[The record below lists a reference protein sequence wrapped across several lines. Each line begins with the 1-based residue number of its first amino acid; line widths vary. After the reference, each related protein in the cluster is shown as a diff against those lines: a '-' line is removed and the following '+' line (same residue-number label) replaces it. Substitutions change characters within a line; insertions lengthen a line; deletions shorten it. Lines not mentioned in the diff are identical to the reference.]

1 MTMAY
6 ALGGRRDR
14 VKFTSIG
21 IPALDEH
28 LGGGIQKGS
37 TVLVMGTPGS
47 GTEFFAKQFAS
58 VGQEAV
64 IYFTSTERDEDVLGV
79 MREYGWR
86 TDIKIVNVGAKYYES
101 VLAKKLEVSRFR
113 QEGITLGDIRRFRE
127 QDTKKEE
134 NFLTFLTYE
143 ISKLAPP
150 FRAVINSLDFF
161 LENYE
166 SPEVLMAMRT
176 IKSHTQHSESVTL
189 MTMLSGVHES
199 RIQSSIEDLADVIL
213 ELDREKVAHEFKKYI
228 VVQKVRNRPAMVGI
242 IPCVFDKTGIKPA

>member
-1 MTMAY
+1 MAY
-6 ALGGRRDR
+6 ARARRDELN
-14 VKFTSIG
+14 FTSIG
-21 IPALDEH
+21 IPALDEQ

-58 VGQEAV
+58 AGQETV
-64 IYFTSTERDEDVLGV
+64 TYFTSTERDEDVLGV

-86 TDIKIVNVGAKYYES
+86 TDLKIVNVGTKYYES

-113 QEGITLGDIRRFRE
+113 QEGISLEDIRRFRAE
-127 QDTKKEE
+127 DSAKEE
-134 NFLTFLTYE
+134 NFLTFLSYE
-143 ISKLAPP
+143 ISKLPAP
-150 FRAVINSLDFF
+150 FRVVINSLDFF

-176 IKSHTQHSESVTL
+176 IKAHTQHSESVTL
-189 MTMLSGVHES
+189 MTMLKGVHDS

-213 ELDREKVAHEFKKYI
+213 ELEHDKQGSEFKKFI
-228 VVQKVRNRPAMVGI
+228 IVQKVRNRPVMVGI
-242 IPCVFDKTGIKPA
+242 IPTTFDKTGIKLG

>member
-1 MTMAY
+1 MNY
-6 ALGGRRDR
+6 
-14 VKFTSIG
+14 TSIG
-21 IPALDEH
+21 IPALDEQ

-58 VGQEAV
+58 VGQETV
-64 IYFTSTERDEDVLGV
+64 TYFTSTERDEDVLGV

-86 TDIKIVNVGAKYYES
+86 TDLKIVNVGTKYYES

-113 QEGITLGDIRRFRE
+113 QEGISLGDIRRFRDE
-127 QDTKKEE
+127 DSAKEE
-134 NFLTFLTYE
+134 NFLTFLAYE

-150 FRAVINSLDFF
+150 FRVVINSLDFF

-166 SPEVLMAMRT
+166 SSEVLMAMRT

-189 MTMLSGVHES
+189 LTMLKGVHDS

-213 ELDREKVAHEFKKYI
+213 ELEHDKQGSEFKKFI
-228 VVQKVRNRPAMVGI
+228 IVQKVRNRPAMVGM
-242 IPCVFDKTGIKPA
+242 IPTTFDKTGIKLG

>member
-1 MTMAY
+1 MN
-6 ALGGRRDR
+6 
-14 VKFTSIG
+14 FTSIG

-37 TVLVMGTPGS
+37 TVLVKGTPGS
-47 GTEFFAKQFAS
+47 GAEFFAKQFAS
-58 VGQEAV
+58 AGHEAV
-64 IYFTSTERDEDVLGV
+64 TYFTSTERDEDVLGV

-86 TDIKIVNVGAKYYES
+86 TDLKIVNVGTKYYEN

-113 QEGITLGDIRRFRE
+113 QEGISLGDIRRFRE
-127 QDTKKEE
+127 EDSAKEE
-134 NFLTFLTYE
+134 NFLTFLAYE

-150 FRAVINSLDFF
+150 FRVVINSLDFF

-166 SPEVLMAMRT
+166 SSEVLMAMRT

-189 MTMLSGVHES
+189 LTMLKGVHDS

-213 ELDREKVAHEFKKYI
+213 ELEHDKQGSEFKKFI
-228 VVQKVRNRPAMVGI
+228 IVQKVRNRPAMVGM
-242 IPCVFDKTGIKPA
+242 IPTTFDKTGIKLG

>member
-1 MTMAY
+1 MN
-6 ALGGRRDR
+6 
-14 VKFTSIG
+14 FTSIG
-21 IPALDEH
+21 IPALDEQ

-58 VGQEAV
+58 AGQETV
-64 IYFTSTERDEDVLGV
+64 TYFTSTERDEDVLGV

-86 TDIKIVNVGAKYYES
+86 TDLKIVNVGTKYYES

-113 QEGITLGDIRRFRE
+113 QEGITLGDIRRFRDE
-127 QDTKKEE
+127 DSATEE
-134 NFLTFLTYE
+134 NFLTFLSYE

-150 FRAVINSLDFF
+150 FRVVINSLDFF

-176 IKSHTQHSESVTL
+176 IKAHTQHSESVTL
-189 MTMLSGVHES
+189 MTMLKGVHDS

-213 ELDREKVAHEFKKYI
+213 ELEHDKQGSEFKKFI
-228 VVQKVRNRPAMVGI
+228 IVQKVRNRPVMVGI
-242 IPCVFDKTGIKPA
+242 IPTTFDKTGIKLG

>member
-1 MTMAY
+1 
-6 ALGGRRDR
+6 LN
-14 VKFTSIG
+14 FTSIG
-21 IPALDEH
+21 IPALDEQ

-58 VGQEAV
+58 AGQETV
-64 IYFTSTERDEDVLGV
+64 TYFTSTERDEDVLGV

-86 TDIKIVNVGAKYYES
+86 TDLKIVNVGTKYYES

-113 QEGITLGDIRRFRE
+113 QEGISLGDIRRFRDE
-127 QDTKKEE
+127 DSAKEE
-134 NFLTFLTYE
+134 NFLTYLSYE

-150 FRAVINSLDFF
+150 FRVVINSLDFF

-176 IKSHTQHSESVTL
+176 IKAHTQHSESVTL
-189 MTMLSGVHES
+189 MTMLKGVHDS

-213 ELDREKVAHEFKKYI
+213 ELEHAKQGSEFKKFI
-228 VVQKVRNRPAMVGI
+228 IVQKVRNRPVMVGI
-242 IPCVFDKTGIKPA
+242 IPTTFDKTGIKLG